1 MRRRAASP
9 RRQAHSGAWEKAATT
24 RAAGA
29 EQQVAGSSV
38 SSSFRTS
45 TRTSTS
51 TTSSTSSTF
60 RTSTRTTSTSTS
72 SATGSR
78 VSTDQSR
85 TCDSLAPGV
94 LGVRGALQGHG
105 STRSAES
112 LRRCCSSPT
121 TPGSPRNV
129 PSYWEIIVES
139 AAAQTPSPPRPNG
152 ERLRT
157 SHDSSASAAIQSSS
171 DPSCGR
177 ITQYTWRARVRRV
190 DKHNTWSEP
199 DGPGQEYPRRASAT
213 GRCRR

>member
-29 EQQVAGSSV
+29 EQ
-38 SSSFRTS
+38 
-45 TRTSTS
+45 
-51 TTSSTSSTF
+51 
-60 RTSTRTTSTSTS
+60 
-72 SATGSR
+72 
-78 VSTDQSR
+78 QSR

-129 PSYWEIIVES
+129 PSYWKITVES

-177 ITQYTWRARVRRV
+177 ITQYTWCARVRRV
-190 DKHNTWSEP
+190 DEHNTWSEP

>member
-1 MRRRAASP
+1 MPRPKKLALRMPRGGSRIRRRP
-9 RRQAHSGAWEKAATT
+9 RTGRWTT
-24 RAAGA
+24 TLPCKGFSILLQLAL
-29 EQQVAGSSV
+29 EGS
-38 SSSFRTS
+38 
-45 TRTSTS
+45 
-51 TTSSTSSTF
+51 
-60 RTSTRTTSTSTS
+60 
-72 SATGSR
+72 
-78 VSTDQSR
+78 

-190 DKHNTWSEP
+190 DEHNTWSEP